1 MAEVRL
7 ECRGLWKI
15 FGPRPRTILD
25 DLRSGQGNSPPS
37 NSHHVAVRDA
47 SLEVRDGE
55 KLVVMG
61 LSGSGKSTLVRCL
74 ARLLEP
80 TAGEIR
86 LDGEDLMQM
95 STQRLCAVR
104 REKLAMVFQ
113 HYGLLPHRTVIDN
126 VAFGLEIRGIPR
138 RQRRQRAVEVINR
151 VGLEGW
157 GERHVWELSGGMQQ
171 RVGLARALAVEPS
184 IIFFDEPFSALDPL
198 IRHQMQDEL
207 LGLQDI
213 MQSTVVFITHDF
225 LEAVRIGD
233 RIAIMR
239 NGEIVQ
245 VGTGEDI
252 VARPADEYV
261 AKFTQE
267 VPRSKVLRVRNV
279 MTRQWPTRR
288 EKELLNGLSIVP
300 KDHDGGVPVFVV
312 DDKEHFRGV
321 LDLETAGGSATA
333 FVQHPAI
340 RHAAVARAD
349 ARLEELFAL
358 FAVSDA
364 PVPVVDDEGRLLG
377 GVERRNVMWALAE
390 SDVDEN
396 SDTNG
401 SRPDPTA
408 LAEIGRRAKFSESS
422 AREKS

>member
-7 ECRGLWKI
+7 ECRDLWKI
-15 FGPRPRTILD
+15 FGPRPRETLD
-25 DLRSGQGNSPPS
+25 KLRSCRGNAPS
-37 NSHHVAVRDA
+37 SDGHLVAVRDA

-95 STQRLCAVR
+95 SEQRLCAVR

-126 VAFGLEIRGIPR
+126 VAFGLEIRGVR
-138 RQRRQRAVEVINR
+138 RRERRERAVEVINR

-198 IRHQMQDEL
+198 IRRQMQDEL
-207 LGLQDI
+207 LGMQDV
-213 MQSTVVFITHDF
+213 MQRTVVFITHDF

-239 NGEIVQ
+239 HGEIVQ

-252 VARPADEYV
+252 VARQAADGVVEDG
-261 AKFTQE
+261 ADQG
-267 VPRSKVLRVRNV
+267 RV
-279 MTRQWPTRR
+279 
-288 EKELLNGLSIVP
+288 IA
-300 KDHDGGVPVFVV
+300 
-312 DDKEHFRGV
+312 RG
-321 LDLETAGGSATA
+321 A
-333 FVQHPAI
+333 FQQHA
-340 RHAAVARAD
+340 
-349 ARLEELFAL
+349 
-358 FAVSDA
+358 
-364 PVPVVDDEGRLLG
+364 
-377 GVERRNVMWALAE
+377 
-390 SDVDEN
+390 
-396 SDTNG
+396 
-401 SRPDPTA
+401 
-408 LAEIGRRAKFSESS
+408 
-422 AREKS
+422 